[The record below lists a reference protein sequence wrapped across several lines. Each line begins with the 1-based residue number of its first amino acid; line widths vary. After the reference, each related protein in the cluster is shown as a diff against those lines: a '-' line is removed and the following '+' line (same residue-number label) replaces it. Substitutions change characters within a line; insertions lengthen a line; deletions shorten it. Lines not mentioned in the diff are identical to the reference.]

1 MKRFVFLILL
11 LNLQTVFASQP
22 DNRAAQKNY
31 EYHSVGDEVTI
42 IIPDPNRATPFCL
55 RYAKHG
61 THAFVSYNNNILP
74 YPIKQELLSSFLQ
87 CALTNFKSSLDSY
100 ATSHKEQ
107 FPLIPDF
114 LETLRLSC
122 GPKNRWN
129 REILMHLIKFNYPP
143 GTRLF

>member
-42 IIPDPNRATPFCL
+42 IITDPNRATPFCL
-55 RYAKHG
+55 GYAKHG
-61 THAFVSYNNNILP
+61 THAFVSYDKNMLP
-74 YPIKQELLSSFLQ
+74 YPIEQELLSSFLQ

-100 ATSHKEQ
+100 ATLYQEQ
-107 FPLIPDF
+107 FPLLPDF

-122 GPKNRWN
+122 GPKNPRN
-129 REILMHLIKFNYPP
+129 RKILMHVIKFNYPT